1 MVTIWIDNAHTL
13 LPVFDDKTGLTNI
26 IIKSVEIP
34 RICVK
39 KEKKER
45 KRNGEDTTII
55 HSSPLS
61 FFYSRLAATALSC
74 EIKYFP
80 YGGTVS
86 STRIP
91 ELNNETFQP
100 SCPGWKILD
109 GGVWMMEEKT
119 WRQFNPKK
127 LHNNSNRSW
136 HSLVERLAFW
146 VANG

>member
-39 KEKKER
+39 KKKKER

-61 FFYSRLAATALSC
+61 FFYSQLAATALSC

-100 SCPGWKILD
+100 SCPEGGKFWMAVYEWWK
-109 GGVWMMEEKT
+109 
-119 WRQFNPKK
+119 KK
-127 LHNNSNRSW
+127 RGA
-136 HSLVERLAFW
+136 SLIRRNCIITRTEVGI
-146 VANG
+146 V